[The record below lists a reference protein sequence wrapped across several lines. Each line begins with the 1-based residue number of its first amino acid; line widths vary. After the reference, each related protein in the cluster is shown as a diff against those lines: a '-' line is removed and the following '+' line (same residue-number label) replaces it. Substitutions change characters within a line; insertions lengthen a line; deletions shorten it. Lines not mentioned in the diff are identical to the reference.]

1 MTFNANHSTK
11 WVYIINMGKTEQR
24 RKVREIEGKERTI
37 GQEKPKMIIG
47 AMGQNERREVHRGT
61 STGPVK
67 Q

>member
-1 MTFNANHSTK
+1 
-11 WVYIINMGKTEQR
+11 MGKTEQR
-24 RKVREIEGKERTI
+24 RKVGDIEGKERTT